1 MTEHRGSSGV
11 RAPSAQTISDQVV
24 SWPGVTAHDHQFG
37 GVEFRLGN
45 RQLGHLHG
53 DRIADIPLRRA
64 LRDEL
69 VATGRARVHRWRPD
83 SDWVTVDIDS
93 EAGRDEAV
101 RLLRAGYDSALRARD
116 RRGHAEARAPGA

>member
-1 MTEHRGSSGV
+1 MTEQQRSSV
-11 RAPSAQTISDQVV
+11 ARAPSARTISDQVL
-24 SWPGVTAHDHQFG
+24 SWPGVTAHDHRFG

-69 VATGRARVHRWRPD
+69 VAAGRVRVHRWRPD
-83 SDWVTVDIDS
+83 SGWVTVDIDS
-93 EAGRDEAV
+93 EKGCDEAV
-101 RLLRAGYDSALRARD
+101 RLLRAGYDNALRARD
-116 RRGHAEARAPGA
+116 RRATSAHESG

>member
-1 MTEHRGSSGV
+1 MAGLRRTSRS
-11 RAPSAQTISDQVV
+11 RTPSARAIADQVM

-53 DRIADIPLRRA
+53 NRIADIPLPRA

-69 VATGRARVHRWRPD
+69 VGGGRARVHRWRPD
-83 SDWVTVDIDS
+83 SGWVTVDIDS
-93 EAGRDEAV
+93 EQGRDEAV
-101 RLLRAGYDSALRARD
+101 RLLRTGYDSALLARR
-116 RRGHAEARAPGA
+116 RRGDAEPTA

>member
-1 MTEHRGSSGV
+1 MTEQQRSSGV
-11 RAPSAQTISDQVV
+11 RPPSARTISDQVL
-24 SWPGVTAHDHQFG
+24 SWPGVTVHDHRFG
-37 GVEFRLGN
+37 GLEFRVGK

-69 VATGRARVHRWRPD
+69 VAAGRVRVHRWRPD
-83 SDWVTVDIDS
+83 SGWVTVDIDS
-93 EAGRDEAV
+93 EKGRDEAV

-116 RRGHAEARAPGA
+116 RRAASAHESS